1 MLFSEFI
8 IFCLIYV
15 IFMNLLINLTF
26 YCLGRLLFKCGFK
39 KVGHYLVGVSIAGD
53 FGLCKKTRDWLHDN
67 CQRGCEFNKCDI
79 WTCGNYEYCKACKH
93 DLEVIIVEPNSL
105 PLYWRVDIMKIINKN
120 KLYKKEMKERQR
132 EFERNFQKFLS
143 SLVIKDRDAF
153 MQEIV
158 AVTKEYLVHNPTTT
172 INLDDN
178 GQVVGYG
185 MCLLYDKKIQLT
197 TVSIKSEE

>member
-1 MLFSEFI
+1 MIISILIDSVILCFFTPFI
-8 IFCLIYV
+8 YYF
-15 IFMNLLINLTF
+15 
-26 YCLGRLLFKCGFK
+26 LGRFLFECGYK
-39 KVGHYLVGVSIAGD
+39 KIGHYLVGMSIAGD

-79 WTCGNYEYCKACKH
+79 WTCGNYDYCRACKH

-143 SLVIKDRDAF
+143 SLVIEDRDAF

-158 AVTKEYLVHNPTTT
+158 AVTKEYLVHNPTKT
-172 INLDDN
+172 INLDDV